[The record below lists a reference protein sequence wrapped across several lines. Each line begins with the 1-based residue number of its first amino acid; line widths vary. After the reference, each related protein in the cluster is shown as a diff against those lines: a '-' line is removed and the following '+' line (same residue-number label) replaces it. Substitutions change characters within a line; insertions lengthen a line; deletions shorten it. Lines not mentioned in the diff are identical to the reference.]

1 MKVIVDKLKDNYS
14 VEFRPKGNSMS
25 PIIKSGQL
33 VRVRSM
39 KFYNQPLKVG
49 DVVLCR
55 VKGNIYLHKISS
67 IKSKNKTDFY
77 QISNNRGFVNGW
89 IGKDKV
95 YGILTKVI
103 SD

>member
-1 MKVIVDKLKDNYS
+1 MQVFVDKLKDNYS
-14 VEFRPKGNSMS
+14 IEFRPKGGSMN

-39 KFYNQPLKVG
+39 KYYNQELKEG

-89 IGKDKV
+89 IRKDKI
-95 YGILTKVI
+95 YGILTKVF